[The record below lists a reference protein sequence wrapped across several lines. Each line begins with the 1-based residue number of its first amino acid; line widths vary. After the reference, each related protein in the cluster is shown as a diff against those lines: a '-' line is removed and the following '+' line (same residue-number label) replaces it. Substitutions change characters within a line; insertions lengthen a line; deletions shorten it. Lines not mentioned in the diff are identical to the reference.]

1 LLARFDVAAHI
12 VASSACPTR
21 IAPSRCL
28 RRSRAYVRLGRSP
41 HEAARGDIGVAVR
54 QRGGWLV
61 MDGGEL
67 AVVKTGN
74 AETPYTRSGQL
85 LLITLDVSEHAYY
98 LDYPNQSLST

>member
-1 LLARFDVAAHI
+1 
-12 VASSACPTR
+12 
-21 IAPSRCL
+21 
-28 RRSRAYVRLGRSP
+28 
-41 HEAARGDIGVAVR
+41 
-54 QRGGWLV
+54 